1 MKQNIAKPT
10 AQTFN
15 QVRAGARQGGR
26 VDGGQAGW
34 GENGR
39 GAGERGRVVLA
50 VNRPLTMQSF
60 SQPTRPTSI
69 SQDFWNTFKKV
80 VGKICTTHPQDL

>member
-10 AQTFN
+10 TQTFN

-39 GAGERGRVVLA
+39 GAGERGEGCSGSESPPNDAIV
-50 VNRPLTMQSF
+50 
-60 SQPTRPTSI
+60 
-69 SQDFWNTFKKV
+69 
-80 VGKICTTHPQDL
+80 

>member
-10 AQTFN
+10 TQTFN

-39 GAGERGRVVLA
+39 GAGERGGCSGSESPPNDAIV
-50 VNRPLTMQSF
+50 
-60 SQPTRPTSI
+60 
-69 SQDFWNTFKKV
+69 
-80 VGKICTTHPQDL
+80 

>member
-10 AQTFN
+10 TQTFN
-15 QVRAGARQGGR
+15 QVRAGARQSGR
-26 VDGGQAGW
+26 IDGGQAGW

-50 VNRPLTMQSF
+50 VNR
-60 SQPTRPTSI
+60 
-69 SQDFWNTFKKV
+69 
-80 VGKICTTHPQDL
+80 

>member
-10 AQTFN
+10 TQTFN

-39 GAGERGRVVLA
+39 GEGERGRVVLA
-50 VNRPLTMQSF
+50 VNRPLIMQSF
-60 SQPTRPTSI
+60 SQPTMINKSHVHACGRAR
-69 SQDFWNTFKKV
+69 
-80 VGKICTTHPQDL
+80 